1 MFRRSEPK
9 PILEDE
15 VIERVDSV
23 LGTGLTFQGTLN
35 GIGGVRIE
43 GAFDGDLE
51 VKGLVVIAEQGRV
64 VCEQIRALAV
74 IVAGSVRGNIEANR
88 VEITASGRVWG
99 DVITTA
105 FATQEGAFLR
115 GQIRM
120 EDELDLGFPETVPL
134 EPEQDEET
142 SQEEDDAEENPEE
155 E

>member
-1 MFRRSEPK
+1 MFRRTEPK

-15 VIERVDSV
+15 AVERVDSV

-35 GIGGVRIE
+35 GVGGVRIE

-51 VKGLVVIAEQGRV
+51 VKGLVVIAEEGRV

-88 VEITASGRVWG
+88 VEIAATGRVWG
-99 DVITTA
+99 DVTTTT
-105 FATQEGAFLR
+105 FSTQEGAFLR

-120 EDELDLGFPETVPL
+120 EEEMDLGFPEAPAAA
-134 EPEQDEET
+134 DEEGVDE
-142 SQEEDDAEENPEE
+142 SPEKDGSKDENN
-155 E
+155 